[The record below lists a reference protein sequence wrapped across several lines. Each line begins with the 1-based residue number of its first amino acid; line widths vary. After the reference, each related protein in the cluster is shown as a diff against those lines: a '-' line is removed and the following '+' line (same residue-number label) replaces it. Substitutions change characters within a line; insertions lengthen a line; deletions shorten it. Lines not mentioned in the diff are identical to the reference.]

1 MDHGPLLWGTVRG
14 KAFLRQEKKTSLL
27 PLPCEGGVD
36 ACLLTSIGNL
46 GFHLHSGCYV
56 SCGLRLRQGIRKKS
70 CFRPKEA
77 VGYT

>member
-1 MDHGPLLWGTVRG
+1 MERL
-14 KAFLRQEKKTSLL
+14 FLRQEKKTSLL

-36 ACLLTSIGNL
+36 ACLLTSIRNL

-56 SCGLRLRQGIRKKS
+56 SRGLRLRQGIRKKS

-77 VGYT
+77 VG